1 MDTIAT
7 LGARFL
13 GGALGSLG
21 AAGLRGRG
29 ALGGAGVAIAGMA
42 GGADVANGAK
52 ALYSG
57 CESSSP
63 VFKLFILGANIF
75 STFGNQVEYT
85 CVSSSC

>member
-57 CESSSP
+57 CELSSP
-63 VFKLFILGANIF
+63 VFKLYSGRQHIQHIR
-75 STFGNQVEYT
+75 Q
-85 CVSSSC
+85 SSRIYLCQ